1 MDQLTYTRLS
11 LLSCAV
17 VFYYYY
23 HKLLSWYLDQVPLV
37 PKLTELFEEIIELDT
52 SQYMVIHPSEDD
64 EEIIEIP
71 RHPIIEPNG
80 MVMGG
85 MPFPIGMPFPMG
97 AATIVIEGPVPL
109 LQLERM
115 LGAAF

>member
-11 LLSCAV
+11 LLSCTV

-23 HKLLSWYLDQVPLV
+23 HKLLSWYLDQVPPV
-37 PKLTELFEEIIELDT
+37 PKLTEPF
-52 SQYMVIHPSEDD
+52 

-71 RHPIIEPNG
+71 RHDIHPYPIIEPVG

-85 MPFPIGMPFPMG
+85 FPSIS
-97 AATIVIEGPVPL
+97 TIVVEGALPGPL
-109 LQLERM
+109 HHLTDRI
-115 LGAAF
+115 LGPLSLYYSSPQ